1 MSEDEEQNRGTS
13 RKVEIEWSTRETVDV
28 FNSIFY
34 YKVAVSSRKG
44 YNLSGI

>member
-1 MSEDEEQNRGTS
+1 MSEDEEQNWGTS

-28 FNSIFY
+28 SDSIFY
-34 YKVAVSSRKG
+34 YNFAVSSRKG